1 MKKQPQNYRYIHK
14 ITCKQVS
21 DMIQYNQHPGKIIYR
36 YETGRYCMTKE
47 ELKEAMG
54 ELRHEIKSDINE
66 LRDEMHEMRDEM
78 RGEMGQLRD
87 EMRGEMGQLRD
98 EMRGEMG
105 QLRDEVHE
113 EIHRMRVANE
123 EQFLRMSTS
132 IDNRLEC
139 LEDMKEDIRE
149 VKKRLTKL
157 EITQENEI
165 LPQLREIQQCYVDTY
180 HRYRDGIERNQ
191 GIYDDVH
198 ALKIVVADHSDR
210 LIKAGL

>member
-1 MKKQPQNYRYIHK
+1 
-14 ITCKQVS
+14 
-21 DMIQYNQHPGKIIYR
+21 
-36 YETGRYCMTKE
+36 MTKE
-47 ELKEAMG
+47 ELKEAMC
-54 ELRHEIKSDINE
+54 ELRDEIKSDINE

-98 EMRGEMG
+98 E
-105 QLRDEVHE
+105 VHE
-113 EIHRMRVANE
+113 EIHRMRVDNE
-123 EQFLRMSTS
+123 EQFLRMSIS

-139 LEDMKEDIRE
+139 LEDIKEDIRDM
-149 VKKRLTKL
+149 KKRITKL

-165 LPQLREIQQCYVDTY
+165 LPQLREIQKCYVDTY
-180 HRYRDGIERNQ
+180 QRYQDSIERNE

-210 LIKAGL
+210 LRKAGL

>member
-1 MKKQPQNYRYIHK
+1 
-14 ITCKQVS
+14 
-21 DMIQYNQHPGKIIYR
+21 
-36 YETGRYCMTKE
+36 MTKE
-47 ELKEAMG
+47 ELKEAMC
-54 ELRHEIKSDINE
+54 ELRDEIKSDINE
-66 LRDEMHEMRDEM
+66 LRDEMHEMRDEL

-113 EIHRMRVANE
+113 EIHRMRIDNE

-139 LEDMKEDIRE
+139 LEDIKEDIRDM
-149 VKKRLTKL
+149 KKRITKL
-157 EITQENEI
+157 EITQENEV

-180 HRYRDGIERNQ
+180 HRYQDGIERNQ

-210 LIKAGL
+210 LRKAGL

>member
-1 MKKQPQNYRYIHK
+1 
-14 ITCKQVS
+14 
-21 DMIQYNQHPGKIIYR
+21 
-36 YETGRYCMTKE
+36 MTKE

-54 ELRHEIKSDINE
+54 ELRDEIKSDINE
-66 LRDEMHEMRDEM
+66 LRDEMHEMRDEL
-78 RGEMGQLRD
+78 RGELGQLRD

-113 EIHRMRVANE
+113 EIHRMRVDNE

-139 LEDMKEDIRE
+139 LEDIKEDIRDM
-149 VKKRLTKL
+149 KKRITNL

-165 LPQLREIQQCYVDTY
+165 LPRLREIQQCYVDTY
-180 HRYRDGIERNQ
+180 HRYQDGIERNE

-210 LIKAGL
+210 LRKAGL

>member
-1 MKKQPQNYRYIHK
+1 
-14 ITCKQVS
+14 
-21 DMIQYNQHPGKIIYR
+21 
-36 YETGRYCMTKE
+36 MTKE

-54 ELRHEIKSDINE
+54 ELRHENKSDINE
-66 LRDEMHEMRDEM
+66 LRDEMHEMRDELQ
-78 RGEMGQLRD
+78 GEMGQLRQD
-87 EMRGEMGQLRD
+87 NERQF
-98 EMRGEMG
+98 
-105 QLRDEVHE
+105 QQ
-113 EIHRMRVANE
+113 MRVANE

-210 LIKAGL
+210 LIKAGV

>member
-1 MKKQPQNYRYIHK
+1 
-14 ITCKQVS
+14 
-21 DMIQYNQHPGKIIYR
+21 
-36 YETGRYCMTKE
+36 MTKE

-54 ELRHEIKSDINE
+54 ELRDEIKSDINE
-66 LRDEMHEMRDEM
+66 LRDEMHEMRDEL

-113 EIHRMRVANE
+113 EIHRMRVDNE

-139 LEDMKEDIRE
+139 LEDIKEDIRDM
-149 VKKRLTKL
+149 KKRITKL

-165 LPQLREIQQCYVDTY
+165 LPQLREIQKCYVDTY
-180 HRYRDGIERNQ
+180 QRYQDSIERNE

>member
-1 MKKQPQNYRYIHK
+1 
-14 ITCKQVS
+14 
-21 DMIQYNQHPGKIIYR
+21 
-36 YETGRYCMTKE
+36 MTKE
-47 ELKEAMG
+47 ELKEAMC
-54 ELRHEIKSDINE
+54 ELRDEIKSDINE
-66 LRDEMHEMRDEM
+66 LRDEMHEMRDE
-78 RGEMGQLRD
+78 L
-87 EMRGEMGQLRD
+87 RGEMGQLRD

-113 EIHRMRVANE
+113 EIHRMRVDNE

-139 LEDMKEDIRE
+139 LEDIKEDIRDM
-149 VKKRLTKL
+149 KKRITNL

-180 HRYRDGIERNQ
+180 HRYQDGIERNQ
-191 GIYDDVH
+191 GVYDDVH

-210 LIKAGL
+210 LRKAGL

>member
-1 MKKQPQNYRYIHK
+1 
-14 ITCKQVS
+14 
-21 DMIQYNQHPGKIIYR
+21 
-36 YETGRYCMTKE
+36 MTKE

-54 ELRHEIKSDINE
+54 ELRDEIKSDINE
-66 LRDEMHEMRDEM
+66 LRDEMHEMRDEL

-113 EIHRMRVANE
+113 EIHRMRVDNE

-139 LEDMKEDIRE
+139 LEDIKEDIRDM
-149 VKKRLTKL
+149 KKRITKL
-157 EITQENEI
+157 EITQENEV

-180 HRYRDGIERNQ
+180 HRYQDGIERNQ

-198 ALKIVVADHSDR
+198 ALKIVVEDHSDR
-210 LIKAGL
+210 LRKAGL

>member
-1 MKKQPQNYRYIHK
+1 
-14 ITCKQVS
+14 
-21 DMIQYNQHPGKIIYR
+21 
-36 YETGRYCMTKE
+36 MTKE
-47 ELKEAMG
+47 ELKEAMC
-54 ELRHEIKSDINE
+54 ELRDEIKSDINE
-66 LRDEMHEMRDEM
+66 LRDEMHEMRDEL

-113 EIHRMRVANE
+113 EIHRMRVDNE
-123 EQFLRMSTS
+123 EQFLRMSIS

-139 LEDMKEDIRE
+139 LEDIKEDIRDM
-149 VKKRLTKL
+149 KKRITKL
-157 EITQENEI
+157 EITQENEV

-180 HRYRDGIERNQ
+180 HRYQDGIERNQ

-210 LIKAGL
+210 LRKAGL

>member
-1 MKKQPQNYRYIHK
+1 
-14 ITCKQVS
+14 
-21 DMIQYNQHPGKIIYR
+21 
-36 YETGRYCMTKE
+36 MTKE
-47 ELKEAMG
+47 ELKEAMC
-54 ELRHEIKSDINE
+54 ELRDEIKSDINE
-66 LRDEMHEMRDEM
+66 LRDEMHEMRDEL

-113 EIHRMRVANE
+113 EIHRMRVDNE
-123 EQFLRMSTS
+123 EQFLRMSIS

-139 LEDMKEDIRE
+139 LEDIKEDIRDM
-149 VKKRLTKL
+149 KKRITKL

-165 LPQLREIQQCYVDTY
+165 LPQLREIQKCYVDTY
-180 HRYRDGIERNQ
+180 QRYQDSMERNE

-210 LIKAGL
+210 LRKAGL

>member
-1 MKKQPQNYRYIHK
+1 
-14 ITCKQVS
+14 
-21 DMIQYNQHPGKIIYR
+21 
-36 YETGRYCMTKE
+36 MTKE
-47 ELKEAMG
+47 ELKEAMC
-54 ELRHEIKSDINE
+54 ELRDEIKSDINE
-66 LRDEMHEMRDEM
+66 LRDEMHEMRDEL

-113 EIHRMRVANE
+113 EIHRMRVDNE

-139 LEDMKEDIRE
+139 LEDIKEDIRDM
-149 VKKRLTKL
+149 KKRITKL
-157 EITQENEI
+157 EITQENEV

-180 HRYRDGIERNQ
+180 HRYQDGIERNQ

-210 LIKAGL
+210 LRKAGL

>member
-1 MKKQPQNYRYIHK
+1 
-14 ITCKQVS
+14 
-21 DMIQYNQHPGKIIYR
+21 
-36 YETGRYCMTKE
+36 MTKE
-47 ELKEAMG
+47 ELKEAMC
-54 ELRHEIKSDINE
+54 ELCDEIKSDINE
-66 LRDEMHEMRDEM
+66 LRDEMHEMRDEL
-78 RGEMGQLRD
+78 RGELGQLRD

-113 EIHRMRVANE
+113 EIHRMRVDNE
-123 EQFLRMSTS
+123 EQFLRMSIS

-139 LEDMKEDIRE
+139 LEDIKEDIRDM
-149 VKKRLTKL
+149 KKRITKL
-157 EITQENEI
+157 EITQENEV

-180 HRYRDGIERNQ
+180 HRYQDGIERNQ

-210 LIKAGL
+210 LRKAGL

>member
-1 MKKQPQNYRYIHK
+1 
-14 ITCKQVS
+14 
-21 DMIQYNQHPGKIIYR
+21 
-36 YETGRYCMTKE
+36 MTKE
-47 ELKEAMG
+47 ELKEAMC
-54 ELRHEIKSDINE
+54 ELRDEIKSDINE

-98 EMRGEMG
+98 E
-105 QLRDEVHE
+105 VHE
-113 EIHRMRVANE
+113 EIHRMRVDNE
-123 EQFLRMSTS
+123 EQFLRMSIS

-139 LEDMKEDIRE
+139 LEDIKEDIRDM
-149 VKKRLTKL
+149 KKRITKL

-165 LPQLREIQQCYVDTY
+165 LPQLREIQKCYVDTY
-180 HRYRDGIERNQ
+180 QRYQDSIERNQ

-210 LIKAGL
+210 LRKAGL

>member
-1 MKKQPQNYRYIHK
+1 
-14 ITCKQVS
+14 
-21 DMIQYNQHPGKIIYR
+21 
-36 YETGRYCMTKE
+36 MTKE
-47 ELKEAMG
+47 ELKEAMC
-54 ELRHEIKSDINE
+54 ELRDEIKSDINE
-66 LRDEMHEMRDEM
+66 LRDEMHEMRDEL

-113 EIHRMRVANE
+113 EIHRMRVDNE

-139 LEDMKEDIRE
+139 LEDIKEDIRDM
-149 VKKRLTKL
+149 KKRITKL

-165 LPQLREIQQCYVDTY
+165 LPQLREIQKCYVDTY
-180 HRYRDGIERNQ
+180 QRYQDSIERNE

-210 LIKAGL
+210 LRKAGL

>member
-1 MKKQPQNYRYIHK
+1 
-14 ITCKQVS
+14 
-21 DMIQYNQHPGKIIYR
+21 
-36 YETGRYCMTKE
+36 MTKE

-54 ELRHEIKSDINE
+54 ELRDEIKSDINE
-66 LRDEMHEMRDEM
+66 LRDEMHEMRDEL

-113 EIHRMRVANE
+113 EIHRMRVDNE

-139 LEDMKEDIRE
+139 LEDIKEDIRDM
-149 VKKRLTKL
+149 KKRITKL
-157 EITQENEI
+157 EITQENEV

-180 HRYRDGIERNQ
+180 HRYQDGIERNQ

-210 LIKAGL
+210 LRKAGL

>member
-1 MKKQPQNYRYIHK
+1 
-14 ITCKQVS
+14 
-21 DMIQYNQHPGKIIYR
+21 
-36 YETGRYCMTKE
+36 MTKE
-47 ELKEAMG
+47 ELKEAMC
-54 ELRHEIKSDINE
+54 ELRDEIKSDINE
-66 LRDEMHEMRDEM
+66 
-78 RGEMGQLRD
+78 LRD

-113 EIHRMRVANE
+113 EIHRMRIDNE

-139 LEDMKEDIRE
+139 LEDIKEDIRDM
-149 VKKRLTKL
+149 KKRITKL
-157 EITQENEI
+157 EITQENEV

-180 HRYRDGIERNQ
+180 HRYQDGIERNQ

-210 LIKAGL
+210 LRKAGL

>member
-1 MKKQPQNYRYIHK
+1 
-14 ITCKQVS
+14 
-21 DMIQYNQHPGKIIYR
+21 
-36 YETGRYCMTKE
+36 MTKE
-47 ELKEAMG
+47 ELKEAMC
-54 ELRHEIKSDINE
+54 ELRDEIKSDINE
-66 LRDEMHEMRDEM
+66 LRDEMHEMRDEL

-87 EMRGEMGQLRD
+87 EMHEMRDGLRGEMGQLRD

-113 EIHRMRVANE
+113 EIHRMRVDNE

-139 LEDMKEDIRE
+139 LEDIKEDIRDM
-149 VKKRLTKL
+149 KKRITKL

-165 LPQLREIQQCYVDTY
+165 LPQLREIQKCYVDTY
-180 HRYRDGIERNQ
+180 QRYQDSIERNE

-210 LIKAGL
+210 LRKAGL

>member
-1 MKKQPQNYRYIHK
+1 
-14 ITCKQVS
+14 
-21 DMIQYNQHPGKIIYR
+21 
-36 YETGRYCMTKE
+36 MTKE

-66 LRDEMHEMRDEM
+66 LRDEMHEMRDEL

-98 EMRGEMG
+98 EMRGEMS

-113 EIHRMRVANE
+113 EIHRMRVDNE

-139 LEDMKEDIRE
+139 LEDIKEDIRDM
-149 VKKRLTKL
+149 KKRITKL
-157 EITQENEI
+157 EITQENEV
-165 LPQLREIQQCYVDTY
+165 LPQLREIQKCYVDTY
-180 HRYRDGIERNQ
+180 QRYQDSIERNE

>member
-1 MKKQPQNYRYIHK
+1 
-14 ITCKQVS
+14 
-21 DMIQYNQHPGKIIYR
+21 
-36 YETGRYCMTKE
+36 MTKE
-47 ELKEAMG
+47 ELKEAMC
-54 ELRHEIKSDINE
+54 ELRDEIKSDINE

-98 EMRGEMG
+98 E
-105 QLRDEVHE
+105 VHE
-113 EIHRMRVANE
+113 EIHRMRVDNE

-139 LEDMKEDIRE
+139 LEDIKEDIRDM
-149 VKKRLTKL
+149 KKRITKL

-165 LPQLREIQQCYVDTY
+165 LPQLREIQKCYVDTY
-180 HRYRDGIERNQ
+180 QRYQDSIERNE

-210 LIKAGL
+210 LRKAGL

>member
-1 MKKQPQNYRYIHK
+1 
-14 ITCKQVS
+14 
-21 DMIQYNQHPGKIIYR
+21 
-36 YETGRYCMTKE
+36 MTKE

-66 LRDEMHEMRDEM
+66 LRDEMHEMRDE
-78 RGEMGQLRD
+78 L
-87 EMRGEMGQLRD
+87 RGEMGQLRD

>member
-1 MKKQPQNYRYIHK
+1 
-14 ITCKQVS
+14 
-21 DMIQYNQHPGKIIYR
+21 
-36 YETGRYCMTKE
+36 MTKE
-47 ELKEAMG
+47 ELKEAMC
-54 ELRHEIKSDINE
+54 ELCDEIKSDINE
-66 LRDEMHEMRDEM
+66 LRDEMHEMRDEL
-78 RGEMGQLRD
+78 RGELGQLRD

-113 EIHRMRVANE
+113 EIHRMRVDNE

-139 LEDMKEDIRE
+139 LEDIKEDIRDM
-149 VKKRLTKL
+149 KKRITKL
-157 EITQENEI
+157 EITQENEV

-180 HRYRDGIERNQ
+180 HRYQDGIERNQ

-210 LIKAGL
+210 LRKAGL

>member
-1 MKKQPQNYRYIHK
+1 
-14 ITCKQVS
+14 
-21 DMIQYNQHPGKIIYR
+21 
-36 YETGRYCMTKE
+36 MTKE

-66 LRDEMHEMRDEM
+66 LRDEMHEMRDEL

-98 EMRGEMG
+98 EMRGEMS

-113 EIHRMRVANE
+113 EIHRMRVDNE

-139 LEDMKEDIRE
+139 LEDIKEDIRDM
-149 VKKRLTKL
+149 KKRITKL

-165 LPQLREIQQCYVDTY
+165 LPQLREIQKCYVDTY
-180 HRYRDGIERNQ
+180 QRYQDSIERNE

>member
-1 MKKQPQNYRYIHK
+1 
-14 ITCKQVS
+14 
-21 DMIQYNQHPGKIIYR
+21 
-36 YETGRYCMTKE
+36 MTKE

-66 LRDEMHEMRDEM
+66 LRDEMHEMRDEL

-87 EMRGEMGQLRD
+87 EMRGEMS
-98 EMRGEMG
+98 

-113 EIHRMRVANE
+113 EIHRMRVDNE

-139 LEDMKEDIRE
+139 LEDIKEDIRDM
-149 VKKRLTKL
+149 KKRITKL

-165 LPQLREIQQCYVDTY
+165 LPQLREIQKCYVDTY
-180 HRYRDGIERNQ
+180 QRYQDSIERNE

>member
-1 MKKQPQNYRYIHK
+1 
-14 ITCKQVS
+14 
-21 DMIQYNQHPGKIIYR
+21 
-36 YETGRYCMTKE
+36 MTKE
-47 ELKEAMG
+47 ELKEAMC
-54 ELRHEIKSDINE
+54 ELRDEIKSDINE

-98 EMRGEMG
+98 E
-105 QLRDEVHE
+105 VHE
-113 EIHRMRVANE
+113 EIHRMRVDNE
-123 EQFLRMSTS
+123 EQFLRMSIS

-139 LEDMKEDIRE
+139 LEDIKEDIRDM
-149 VKKRLTKL
+149 KKRITKL
-157 EITQENEI
+157 EITQENEV

-180 HRYRDGIERNQ
+180 HRYQDGIERNQ

-210 LIKAGL
+210 LRKAGL

>member
-1 MKKQPQNYRYIHK
+1 
-14 ITCKQVS
+14 
-21 DMIQYNQHPGKIIYR
+21 
-36 YETGRYCMTKE
+36 MTKE
-47 ELKEAMG
+47 ELKEAMC
-54 ELRHEIKSDINE
+54 ELRDEIKSDINE
-66 LRDEMHEMRDEM
+66 
-78 RGEMGQLRD
+78 LRD

-113 EIHRMRVANE
+113 EIHRMRIDNE

-139 LEDMKEDIRE
+139 LEDIKEDSRDM
-149 VKKRLTKL
+149 KKRITKL

-165 LPQLREIQQCYVDTY
+165 LPQLREIQKCYVDTY
-180 HRYRDGIERNQ
+180 RRYQDSIERNE

-210 LIKAGL
+210 LRKAGL

>member
-1 MKKQPQNYRYIHK
+1 
-14 ITCKQVS
+14 
-21 DMIQYNQHPGKIIYR
+21 
-36 YETGRYCMTKE
+36 MTKE
-47 ELKEAMG
+47 ELKEAMC
-54 ELRHEIKSDINE
+54 ELRDEIKSDINE
-66 LRDEMHEMRDEM
+66 LRDEMHEMRDE
-78 RGEMGQLRD
+78 L
-87 EMRGEMGQLRD
+87 RGEMGQLRD

-113 EIHRMRVANE
+113 EIHRMRVDNE

-139 LEDMKEDIRE
+139 LEDIKEDIRDM
-149 VKKRLTKL
+149 KKRITKL
-157 EITQENEI
+157 EITQENEV

-180 HRYRDGIERNQ
+180 HRYQDGIERNQ

-210 LIKAGL
+210 LRKAGL

>member
-1 MKKQPQNYRYIHK
+1 MKKQPQNYRNIHK

-47 ELKEAMG
+47 DLKEAMG

-78 RGEMGQLRD
+78 RDEMGQLRD

>member
-1 MKKQPQNYRYIHK
+1 
-14 ITCKQVS
+14 
-21 DMIQYNQHPGKIIYR
+21 
-36 YETGRYCMTKE
+36 MTKE
-47 ELKEAMG
+47 ELKEAMC
-54 ELRHEIKSDINE
+54 ELRDEIKSDINE
-66 LRDEMHEMRDEM
+66 
-78 RGEMGQLRD
+78 
-87 EMRGEMGQLRD
+87 LRD

-113 EIHRMRVANE
+113 EIHRMRVDNE

-139 LEDMKEDIRE
+139 LEDIKEDIRDM
-149 VKKRLTKL
+149 KKRITKL
-157 EITQENEI
+157 EITQENEV

-180 HRYRDGIERNQ
+180 HRYQDGIERNQ

-210 LIKAGL
+210 LRKAGL